1 MPRKIIRSIL
11 VKAAFLVCLSVQAQ
25 SYTENAE
32 TLGFSEWPEY
42 ENGANVSA
50 LPQVSRTLRLFDEH
64 DKVSIEIRYPGGD
77 QGRSLAESLFKWFIT
92 LGIPAQYM
100 ELVPGSGS
108 ADSLVIS
115 LIDRR

>member
-1 MPRKIIRSIL
+1 MPSKVIHNIL
-11 VKAAFLVCLSVQAQ
+11 VTTAFLVCFSVQAQ
-25 SYTENAE
+25 SYTEYAE
-32 TLGFSEWPEY
+32 TLAFSEWPEY
-42 ENGANVSA
+42 ENGANISA
-50 LPQVSRTLRLFDEH
+50 LPQVSRTIRLFDEH

-77 QGRSLAESLFKWFIT
+77 QGRKLAESLFKWLIT

-108 ADSLVIS
+108 ADSMVIS

>member
-1 MPRKIIRSIL
+1 MRSL
-11 VKAAFLVCLSVQAQ
+11 VFATAFLMCLAAHGQ
-25 SYTENAE
+25 SYTEYAE
-32 TLGFSEWPEY
+32 TLAFSEWPEY
-42 ENGANVSA
+42 ENGANISA
-50 LPQVSRTLRLFDEH
+50 LPQVKRTIRLFDEN

-77 QGRSLAESLFKWFIT
+77 QGRTLAESLFRWMIT